1 MIGNKDRYAV
11 VTGAS
16 SGIGYELARLFA
28 EDGKDLVVVARSKEK
43 LEELKADVENK
54 YGVRVRVLPK
64 DLSDPTSPQEIFS
77 ELEKEGISVDVLV
90 NNAGFSVYGMFSET
104 DWQKEAEMIQVNI
117 TSLTH
122 LTKLFLN
129 KMLESNSGKIMN
141 VASAV
146 GFVPAPLM
154 SVYAATKS
162 YVINFSEALA
172 NEVQGTGVS
181 VTCFCPTATRSLF
194 WERANAE
201 GCKARQGRLMDS
213 ATAARVGYRA
223 LRKGKVTAIASLGYR
238 LMLLS
243 ARLTPRSLSTRIAR
257 SMLERV

>member
-1 MIGNKDRYAV
+1 MIGKEDRYAL

-16 SGIGYELARLFA
+16 SGIGYELAKLFA
-28 EDGKDLVVVARSKEK
+28 QDGKNIVLVARSKDK
-43 LEELKADVENK
+43 LDELKKEIEKKSGTSVK
-54 YGVRVRVLPK
+54 VLTK
-64 DLSDPTSPQEIFS
+64 DLSDSKSPQEIFS
-77 ELEKEGISVDVLV
+77 ELEKEGITVDVLV

-213 ATAARVGYRA
+213 ATAARVGYEA
-223 LRKGKVTAIASLGYR
+223 LRRGKVTSIASLGYR

-243 ARLTPRSLSTRIAR
+243 ARLTPRGLSTRMTR
-257 SMLERV
+257 SNLERV